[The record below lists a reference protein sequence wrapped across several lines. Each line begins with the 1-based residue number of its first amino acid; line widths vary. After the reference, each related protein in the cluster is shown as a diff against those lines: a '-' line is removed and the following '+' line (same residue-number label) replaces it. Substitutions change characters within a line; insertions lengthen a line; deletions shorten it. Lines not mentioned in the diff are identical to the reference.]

1 MREPVARLANGT
13 PVLGVADSVAAN
25 DPVTAQ
31 GTNMASFA
39 AEVYRR
45 AAVDHGLRPFD
56 GALTRSAFAAYWRL
70 ASQVT
75 AWSGGLL
82 TAPPHLEE
90 PYRLAARHQE
100 TADRFANCFSDP
112 GDLTGWFPHPERAPA
127 YVDGV
132 RRAEPARS
140 SHLPTS

>member
-1 MREPVARLANGT
+1 MVEAVPGGPLDRRLPPDASGEEVLAGLLDVLYREAPWEYERLAG
-13 PVLGVADSVAAN
+13 
-25 DPVTAQ
+25 
-31 GTNMASFA
+31 
-39 AEVYRR
+39 
-45 AAVDHGLRPFD
+45 
-56 GALTRSAFAAYWRL
+56 
-70 ASQVT
+70 QVT
-75 AWSGGLL
+75 AWSGVLL

-90 PYRLAARHQE
+90 LYRLAARHQE

-112 GDLTGWFPHPERAPA
+112 GDLIGWFLHPERALA